1 MRRAL
6 RDNPQMSSTA
16 QLIDL
21 LGAGAL
27 ILWGL
32 RLIKTG
38 ILRGFGPNLRHAI
51 ARGTGN
57 RLKAALSGL
66 MATLALQS
74 STATAVIT
82 ASFAE
87 RRLIDPRMG
96 QAVMLGANVGTALT
110 AAILSTDVHWLAS
123 AMILVGV
130 VTYTSSRYA
139 RGRGIGSA
147 LLGLGLMLLA
157 LQLLGTITEPLR
169 DSEAVQALLKSLT
182 DAPVFAVLLAAGL
195 AFVASSSLAAVLF
208 VALLAQAG
216 AVPAALVI
224 VLVGG
229 ANLGGA
235 IPPWLAVAKEGPA
248 ARRLTLSNLIV
259 RASGAA
265 AMTVLAGPL
274 ANLAGSWLPAGAPLA
289 IVAHVGF
296 NLILLVVFL
305 PLLGPVSRV
314 AALLVRTPDDPNKAA
329 SYLDEK
335 VLNSAPLALVGAAR
349 ETLRIGDLVRE
360 MLEASFRGLLK
371 DDPALE
377 TVLSSL
383 DDRIDA
389 LQQSVKLYVARLDR
403 ASLDEDGNRRAN
415 EIISYAINL
424 EHIGDIIDR
433 GLGEQAVKRAQRH
446 LAFSEDGLE
455 EITQMYDKTVENL
468 GLAQSVFLTGDPQ
481 LARVLMA
488 AKVEI
493 RRLEASSTSRHL
505 ERVRALR
512 AEALD
517 TSTLHLDIVR
527 DLKRINA
534 HLASVAVS
542 VLECRGELVESRVL
556 PQGQQVQAH

>member
-1 MRRAL
+1 
-6 RDNPQMSSTA
+6 MSSTA

-27 ILWGL
+27 LLWGL

-38 ILRGFGPNLRHAI
+38 ILRGFGPSLRQVI

-57 RLKAALSGL
+57 RLRAALSGL
-66 MATLALQS
+66 LATLALQS

-96 QAVMLGANVGTALT
+96 QAVMLGANVGTAVT

-130 VTYTSSRYA
+130 ATYTSSRYA
-139 RGRGIGSA
+139 RGRGIGGA

-157 LQLLGTITEPLR
+157 LQLLGTVTEPLR
-169 DSEAVQALLKSLT
+169 DSEAVQALLGSLA
-182 DAPVFAVLLAAGL
+182 DAPVFAVILAAGL

-208 VALLAQAG
+208 VALLAQTG

-235 IPPWLAVAKEGPA
+235 VPPWLAVAKEGPA
-248 ARRLTLSNLIV
+248 ARRLTLSNLLV

-265 AMTVLAGPL
+265 AITVLALPL
-274 ANLAGSWLPAGAPLA
+274 ANLAGAVLPAGVPLA
-289 IVAHVGF
+289 IAAHVGF
-296 NLILLVVFL
+296 NLILLAVFL
-305 PLLGPVSRV
+305 PLLGPVSRL
-314 AALLVRTPDDPNKAA
+314 AALLVRIPEDPSKAA

-335 VLNSAPLALVGAAR
+335 VLNSAPLALAGAAR

-360 MLEASFRGLLK
+360 MLEASFKGLLK

-403 ASLDEDGNRRAN
+403 SSLDEDGNRRAN

-446 LAFSEDGLE
+446 LAFSAAGLE

-468 GLAQSVFLTGDPQ
+468 ALAQSVFLTGDPQ
-481 LARVLMA
+481 LARALMA
-488 AKVEI
+488 AKIEI

-556 PQGQQVQAH
+556 PQVQASR

>member
-1 MRRAL
+1 
-6 RDNPQMSSTA
+6 MSSTA

-27 ILWGL
+27 LLWGL

-38 ILRGFGPNLRHAI
+38 ILRGFGPSLRQAI

-57 RLKAALSGL
+57 RLKAAVSGL
-66 MATLALQS
+66 LATLALQS

-87 RRLIDPRMG
+87 RRLIDARMG

-110 AAILSTDVHWLAS
+110 AAILVADVHWLAS

-130 VTYTSSRYA
+130 ASYTGSRYA
-139 RGRGIGSA
+139 RGRGIGRA

-169 DSEAVQALLKSLT
+169 ESEAVQALLASLA
-182 DAPVFAVLLAAGL
+182 DAPVFAVILAAGL
-195 AFVASSSLAAVLF
+195 AFIASSSLAAVLF
-208 VALLAQAG
+208 VALLAQTG
-216 AVPAALVI
+216 AVPPALVI

-229 ANLGGA
+229 CNLGGA
-235 IPPWLAVAKEGPA
+235 VPPWLAVAREGPA

-259 RASGAA
+259 RATGAVA
-265 AMTVLAGPL
+265 LTVLAGPL
-274 ANLAGSWLPAGAPLA
+274 AGLVPSLLPPGIPLA
-289 IVAHVGF
+289 IATHVAF
-296 NLILLVVFL
+296 NIGLLLLFL
-305 PLLGPVSRV
+305 PLLGPVTRL
-314 AALLVRTPDDPNKAA
+314 AALLVRTPEDADKTA

-335 VLNSAPLALVGAAR
+335 VLNSAPLALAAAAR
-349 ETLRIGDLVRE
+349 ETLRIGDLVRD
-360 MLEASFRGLLK
+360 MLEASFKGLLK
-371 DDPALE
+371 DDPSLE

-403 ASLDEDGNRRAN
+403 DALDEDGNRRAN

-433 GLGEQAVKRAQRH
+433 GLGEQALKRAQRH
-446 LAFSEDGLE
+446 LAFSADGLK

-468 GLAQSVFLTGDPQ
+468 ALAQSVFLTSDPQ
-481 LARVLMA
+481 LSRALME
-488 AKVEI
+488 AKIEI
-493 RRLEASSTSRHL
+493 RRLEASSTARHL
-505 ERVRALR
+505 ERIRELR
-512 AEALD
+512 AETVD

-527 DLKRINA
+527 DLKRVNA

-556 PQGQQVQAH
+556 PQDPQAAAH

>member
-6 RDNPQMSSTA
+6 RDDPQMSSTA

-27 ILWGL
+27 LLWGL
-32 RLIKTG
+32 RLIKSG
-38 ILRGFGPNLRHAI
+38 ILRGFGPSLRQAI

-110 AAILSTDVHWLAS
+110 AAILSADVHWLAS

-235 IPPWLAVAKEGPA
+235 IPPWLAVGKEGPA

-274 ANLAGSWLPAGAPLA
+274 ATLATSWLPAGVPLA

-296 NLILLVVFL
+296 NLVLMVVFL
-305 PLLGPVSRV
+305 PLLGPVSRL
-314 AALLVRTPDDPNKAA
+314 AALLVRTPEDPNKAA

-335 VLNSAPLALVGAAR
+335 VLNSAPLALAGAAR

-433 GLGEQAVKRAQRH
+433 GLGEQAIKRAQRH
-446 LAFSEDGLE
+446 LAFSADGLE

-556 PQGQQVQAH
+556 PQGQQVKAH

>member
-1 MRRAL
+1 
-6 RDNPQMSSTA
+6 MSSTA

-27 ILWGL
+27 LLWGL

-38 ILRGFGPNLRHAI
+38 ILRGFGPSLRQAI

-66 MATLALQS
+66 LATLALQS

-96 QAVMLGANVGTALT
+96 QAVMLGANVGTAVT
-110 AAILSTDVHWLAS
+110 AAILATDVHWLAS

-130 VTYTSSRYA
+130 AIHTSSRYA
-139 RGRGIGSA
+139 RGRGIGGA

-157 LQLLGTITEPLR
+157 LQLLGTVTEPLR
-169 DSEAVQALLKSLT
+169 DSEAVHALLNSLA
-182 DAPVFAVLLAAGL
+182 DAPVFAVILAAGL

-208 VALLAQAG
+208 VVLLAQTG

-248 ARRLTLSNLIV
+248 ARRLTLSNLVV

-265 AMTVLAGPL
+265 AITVLAGPL
-274 ANLAGSWLPAGAPLA
+274 ANLAAAVLPAGVPLA
-289 IVAHVGF
+289 IAAHVGF

-305 PLLGPVSRV
+305 PLLGPVSRL
-314 AALLVRTPDDPNKAA
+314 AALLVRLPEDPNKAA

-335 VLNSAPLALVGAAR
+335 VLNSAPLALAGAAR

-360 MLEASFRGLLK
+360 MLEASFKGLLK

-389 LQQSVKLYVARLDR
+389 LQQLVKLYVARLDR

-446 LAFSEDGLE
+446 LAFSADGLG

-468 GLAQSVFLTGDPQ
+468 ALAQSVFLTGDPQ
-481 LARVLMA
+481 LARALMA
-488 AKVEI
+488 AKIEI
-493 RRLEASSTSRHL
+493 RRLEASSTARHL

-534 HLASVAVS
+534 HLASVAIS

-556 PQGQQVQAH
+556 PQVQASR

>member
-1 MRRAL
+1 
-6 RDNPQMSSTA
+6 MSSTA

-27 ILWGL
+27 LLWGL

-38 ILRGFGPNLRHAI
+38 ILRGFGPSLRQAI

-66 MATLALQS
+66 LATLALQS

-96 QAVMLGANVGTALT
+96 QAVMLGANVGTAVT
-110 AAILSTDVHWLAS
+110 AAILATDVHWLAS

-130 VTYTSSRYA
+130 ATHTSSRYA
-139 RGRGIGSA
+139 RGRGIGGA

-157 LQLLGTITEPLR
+157 LQLLGTVTEPLR
-169 DSEAVQALLKSLT
+169 DSEAVHALLNSLA
-182 DAPVFAVLLAAGL
+182 DAPVFAVILAAGL

-208 VALLAQAG
+208 VVLLAQTG

-248 ARRLTLSNLIV
+248 ARRLTLSNLVV

-265 AMTVLAGPL
+265 AITVLAGPL
-274 ANLAGSWLPAGAPLA
+274 ASLAAAVLPAGVPLA
-289 IVAHVGF
+289 IAAHVGF

-305 PLLGPVSRV
+305 PLLGPVSRL
-314 AALLVRTPDDPNKAA
+314 AALLVRLPEDPNKAA

-335 VLNSAPLALVGAAR
+335 VLNSAPLALAGAAR

-360 MLEASFRGLLK
+360 MLEASFKGLLK

-446 LAFSEDGLE
+446 LAFSADGLG

-468 GLAQSVFLTGDPQ
+468 ALAQSVFLTGDPQ
-481 LARVLMA
+481 LARALMA
-488 AKVEI
+488 AKIEI
-493 RRLEASSTSRHL
+493 RRLEASSTARHL

-534 HLASVAVS
+534 HLASVAIS

-556 PQGQQVQAH
+556 PQVQASR